1 MWPKSLSEIAHILA
15 SSPPTQSPHP
25 STPAATTLVHSLS
38 TDSRKVSLG
47 ELFFAIRGETH
58 DGHQFVEAALQKGAA
73 AAVVESRWL
82 ESNPQ
87 WAGRCMPVKNTT
99 DALRQLGK
107 AFRSDFPFPVF
118 AIGGSNGKTTTK
130 EMLSCLLGAKG
141 NLVTRTFKSENGFLG
156 LAITLTN
163 PNHKKSAPP
172 KALVAEIGID
182 EVGAMSE
189 HVAIAQPDVA
199 LLTALGPEHL
209 AGLGSWNT
217 AVEEELLLFRQSP
230 AQCRRVWQLSEPR
243 LAAVAEELREGDVV
257 VIDEIDPPRLDRNA
271 LELIGSHKVGKL
283 SFRMLEQRATHSRL
297 QARWCP
303 QAGISPQNEWT
314 SEITVPLPG
323 IHNAR
328 NFALALATAALTGAQ
343 KNDLESA
350 WSDFVPPEMRSRIVQ
365 LVGETTLYDD
375 CYNAS
380 PASMDA
386 AFDALL
392 ASEWKSKHKVLILG
406 DMLDLGTE
414 SKSWHLGLIP
424 KLLKIENSDLCLFG
438 TAMYDVY
445 TEIKINHSDELQSGK
460 IQLRHAGPN
469 ENPAQFLTELGD
481 RLRGSVVLVKGSRGM
496 DLGRFVKSCEVW
508 SSAQG

>member
-1 MWPKSLSEIAHILA
+1 MWPKTLSEIARILA
-15 SSPPTQSPHP
+15 SPLPAQSTTT
-25 STPAATTLVHSLS
+25 STPWASAQIQSLS
-38 TDSRKVSLG
+38 TDSRKVSAG

-58 DGHQFVEAALQKGAA
+58 DGHQFVAAALQKGAV
-73 AAVVESRWL
+73 AAVVESQWL

-87 WAGRCMPVKNTT
+87 WAERCLAVKDTT
-99 DALRQLGK
+99 LALRSLGK
-107 AFRSDFPFPVF
+107 AFREEFNFPLF
-118 AIGGSNGKTTTK
+118 AVGGSNGKTTTK
-130 EMLSCLLGAKG
+130 EMLGALLASNGA
-141 NLVTRTFKSENGFLG
+141 LVTRTYKSENGFLG
-156 LAITLTN
+156 LAITLTKESHN
-163 PNHKKSAPP
+163 KSNPP
-172 KALVAEIGID
+172 KALIAEIGID

-209 AGLGSWNT
+209 AGLGSWDT
-217 AVEEELLLFRQSP
+217 AVEEELLLFRKSP
-230 AQCRRVWQLSEPR
+230 NKCQRVWQLSEPR
-243 LAAVAEELREGDVV
+243 LAAVAYEMRQGDVV
-257 VIDEIDPPRLDRNA
+257 VLDELDTPQLDA
-271 LELIGSHKVGKL
+271 KTLELIQARKVGCLLFKVVD
-283 SFRMLEQRATHSRL
+283 QRATHSVLRAQWRPQSGNAL
-297 QARWCP
+297 QKDWTT
-303 QAGISPQNEWT
+303 QIS
-314 SEITVPLPG
+314 VPLPG

-328 NFALALATAALTGAQ
+328 NFALALATAALTGASQ
-343 KNDLESA
+343 SDLETA
-350 WSDFVPPEMRSRIVQ
+350 WQKFTPPEMRSRVVQ
-365 LVGETTLYDD
+365 LSGATTLYDD

-469 ENPAQFLTELGD
+469 ENPAQFLTELGE
-481 RLRGSVVLVKGSRGM
+481 RLRGAVVLVKGSRGM
-496 DLGRFVKSCEVW
+496 DLGRFVKSCEAW